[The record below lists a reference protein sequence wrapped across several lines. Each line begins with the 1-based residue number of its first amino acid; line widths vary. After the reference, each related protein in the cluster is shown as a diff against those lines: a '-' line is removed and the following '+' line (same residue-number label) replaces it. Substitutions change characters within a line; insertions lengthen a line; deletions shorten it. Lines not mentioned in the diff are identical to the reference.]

1 MNSYWLVQ
9 DSITNPCFKY
19 FTNITLYNIYFSRLN
34 KTTKQLEEEKHIN
47 KSLCQNQ
54 SEWQTKVA
62 KSQKEMEDANSKK
75 DKEIKELQ
83 VITMLK

>member
-1 MNSYWLVQ
+1 M
-9 DSITNPCFKY
+9 
-19 FTNITLYNIYFSRLN
+19 
-34 KTTKQLEEEKHIN
+34 N

-62 KSQKEMEDANSKK
+62 KSQKEMEAAHSKK

-83 VITMLK
+83 VI